1 MYAHAVVN
9 VPELTPAQLRDE
21 LASEDPPKILDI
33 RETHELE
40 ISSMAHDAHI
50 PMQELSRRIY
60 ELDPMEK
67 WVVVCRSGSRSAHVT
82 AYLLEKGFHHVR
94 NLTGGINRWVDEVDP
109 TIRKY

>member
-1 MYAHAVVN
+1 MYAHTVVN

-40 ISSMAHDAHI
+40 ISSMDHDSHI

-60 ELDPMEK
+60 ELDPMEN

-82 AYLLEKGFHHVR
+82 AYLQEKGFHHVR
-94 NLTGGINRWVDEVDP
+94 NLAGGINRWVDEVDP